1 MAKLVVVKDVS
12 DCHEAGKTIYYVEAD
27 TIITPAARDEATKC
41 GISFEIGQEQSQ
53 RKTEKGECGISAEEL
68 LSLLRRMLATCDKK
82 IEKANLAYRSVSHTN
97 GLKVVKGG
105 TVRMD
110 QFDTGKPETSVR
122 FQEVV
127 GKDEA
132 KMSAGFLEIDR
143 SSFAWKLPYEEID
156 YIISGTVCVEIDGQ
170 KYVGRK
176 GDVLFIPSGSDVIW
190 SSPDNAK
197 LFYTT
202 YPSNWSDLM

>member
-1 MAKLVVVKDVS
+1 MAKLVVAKDIS
-12 DCHEAGKTIYYVEAD
+12 DCHEAGRTICYVDAD
-27 TIITPAARDEATKC
+27 TIITPAARDEAKKC
-41 GISFEIGQEQSQ
+41 GISFEVGQKRCE
-53 RKTEKGECGISAEEL
+53 KTSDKGECGISAEEL
-68 LSLLRRMLATCDKK
+68 LSLLKRMLATCDKK
-82 IEKANLAYRSVSHTN
+82 IEKANLPYRSVVHSN

-110 QFDTGKPETSVR
+110 EFDTGNPEANVS
-122 FQEVV
+122 FQELV

-132 KMSAGFLEIDR
+132 KMSAGFLAIDH

-170 KYVGRK
+170 KYVGRE